1 MSMPEQID
9 SKKRIIILF
18 EAYLAFEEEATIS
31 AFYKWLVENKIT
43 GYNYYLSR
51 QIGMIIKASGKFE
64 RKGNKWRK
72 R

>member
-1 MSMPEQID
+1 MPEQID

-18 EAYLAFEEEATIS
+18 EAYLAFVEEATIS
-31 AFYKWLVENKIT
+31 SFYKWLVENKIT

-51 QIGMIIKASGKFE
+51 QIGMIVSASGKFE